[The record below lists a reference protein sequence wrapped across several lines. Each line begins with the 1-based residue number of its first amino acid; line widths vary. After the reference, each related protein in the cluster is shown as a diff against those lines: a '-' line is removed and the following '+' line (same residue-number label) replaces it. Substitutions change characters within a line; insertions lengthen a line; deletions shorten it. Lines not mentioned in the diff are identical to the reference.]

1 MNSNNK
7 KVHFCQQVEVYQPVL
22 MGQAYLLKKKKV
34 LNDEQ
39 DSTNRVLSFF
49 QQRRIK
55 LRQLMHQRH
64 LARKKRRAER
74 AKLNERL
81 LQESLSE

>member
-1 MNSNNK
+1 MNKPK
-7 KVHFCQQVEVYQPVL
+7 KNVHFCSQVKVYQPVL
-22 MGQAYLLKKKKV
+22 MGQAYLLKKQV

-49 QQRRIK
+49 QQKRIK
-55 LRQLMHQRH
+55 LRQRLHQRH

-74 AKLNERL
+74 AKLHERL
-81 LQESLSE
+81 LQESSST

>member
-1 MNSNNK
+1 MSSQKK
-7 KVHFCQQVEVYQPVL
+7 KVHFCRQVEVYQPVL
-22 MGQAYLLKKKKV
+22 MGQAYLLKKQV

-39 DSTNRVLSFF
+39 TNRVPSFF

-55 LRQLMHQRH
+55 LRQLLRQRH

-74 AKLNERL
+74 AKLHERL
-81 LQESLSE
+81 LQESSSK

>member
-1 MNSNNK
+1 MSTSGGVSTGFNGASIPVK
-7 KVHFCQQVEVYQPVL
+7 KRQ
-22 MGQAYLLKKKKV
+22 V

>member
-1 MNSNNK
+1 MNNNNK
-7 KVHFCQQVEVYQPVL
+7 KVHLCQQVEVYQPVL
-22 MGQAYLLKKKKV
+22 MGQAYLLKKQV

-55 LRQLMHQRH
+55 LRQLIHQRH

-74 AKLNERL
+74 AKL
-81 LQESLSE
+81 SEGL

>member
-1 MNSNNK
+1 MNNNNK
-7 KVHFCQQVEVYQPVL
+7 KVHLCQQVEVYQPVL
-22 MGQAYLLKKKKV
+22 MGQAYLLKKQV

-55 LRQLMHQRH
+55 LRQLIHQRH

-74 AKLNERL
+74 AKLNEGL
-81 LQESLSE
+81 

>member
-1 MNSNNK
+1 MSSQKK
-7 KVHFCQQVEVYQPVL
+7 KVHFCPQVQVYQPVL
-22 MGQAYLLKKKKV
+22 MGQAYLLKKQV

-39 DSTNRVLSFF
+39 TNQRPSFF

-55 LRQLMHQRH
+55 LRQLLHQRH

-74 AKLNERL
+74 ARLHERL
-81 LQESLSE
+81 LQESSSKK